1 MIKDLKK
8 VSWWAGELDGGALQ
22 AKEKKKNSEGKVLRR
37 KCSLVLKKQ
46 GGPNDWC
53 EVSEKELS
61 RILRCKS

>member
-22 AKEKKKNSEGKVLRR
+22 AKKKKNEGKVLRQ

-61 RILRCKS
+61 RIIGCKS